1 MGDRRR
7 AYRILMGISE
17 GKRTLGRRRCGW
29 KDDDDNNNNNKV
41 SRNGMGTWI
50 WQRIGT
56 GIGLL

>member
-1 MGDRRR
+1 
-7 AYRILMGISE
+7 MGISE